1 VLRPAAAVRSGVG
14 MQIHG
19 PHLLLRYPAPADA
32 PALFELG
39 SDSEVTRFFSWGPY
53 QEVDEAAS
61 YIDSLEPLRE
71 RGEKLEFLIVDG
83 ETGQP
88 LGITGLSEFSVRD
101 RRAVIGTWLG
111 RAYWG
116 TGVNAESKA
125 LITHLAFEILGLNR
139 LSAYAD
145 VENPR
150 SQHALEKLG
159 FEREGLLRSWHR
171 HGERVRDVF
180 LYSLLKEEWAQS
192 ALAKVPVVAT
202 GELPLLSP
210 AAAPS

>member
-1 VLRPAAAVRSGVG
+1 MDEVDAGGGTLRGVR
-14 MQIHG
+14 IIG
-19 PHLLLRYPAPADA
+19 PNLLLRYPTPADA

-39 SDSEVTRFFSWGPY
+39 SDPEVTRFFSWGPY
-53 QEVDEAAS
+53 VQVDEAAS
-61 YIDSLEPLRE
+61 YIDSLAPLRE
-71 RGEKLEFLIVDG
+71 RGEKLEFLIVDR
-83 ETGQP
+83 ETDQP
-88 LGITGLSEFSVRD
+88 LGITGLSEFSRRD

-125 LITHLAFEILGLNR
+125 LIAHLAFAVVGLERLG
-139 LSAYAD
+139 AYAD

-159 FEREGLLRSWHR
+159 FRREGLLRRWHR

-180 LYSLLKEEWAQS
+180 LYSWLKEEWEES
-192 ALAKVPVVAT
+192 ALAKVPVETT
-202 GELPLLSP
+202 GELSLLSP